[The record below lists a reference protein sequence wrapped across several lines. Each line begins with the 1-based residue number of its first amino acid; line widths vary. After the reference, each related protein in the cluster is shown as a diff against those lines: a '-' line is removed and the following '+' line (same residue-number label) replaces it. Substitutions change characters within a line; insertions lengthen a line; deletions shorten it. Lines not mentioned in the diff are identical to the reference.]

1 MPDVIYPP
9 DNFTGREEGTVVLS
23 GNCLRGNYTGEKSSE
38 MQLRMAIRGEII
50 KGQLSSGQSS
60 GGKSLEEVIF
70 REAAFIGGN
79 NIGESSRGQFS
90 LGAIVRTPIYT
101 SFDCQYKCS

>member
-9 DNFTGREEGTVVLS
+9 DNFTGREEGTVVLG

-38 MQLRMAIRGEII
+38 MQLRMAIREEII

-79 NIGESSRGQFS
+79 NIGAIIQ
-90 LGAIVRTPIYT
+90 GAIFLGGNCPDTNLYE
-101 SFDCQYKCS
+101 F